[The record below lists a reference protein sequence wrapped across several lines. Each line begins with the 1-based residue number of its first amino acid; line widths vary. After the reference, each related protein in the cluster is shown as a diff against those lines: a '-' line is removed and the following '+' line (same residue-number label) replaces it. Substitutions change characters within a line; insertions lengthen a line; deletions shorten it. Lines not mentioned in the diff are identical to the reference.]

1 MVFNMRKILFLL
13 VGALFFSHYVFSQN
27 LAVCGNSV
35 DLSAEV
41 ENYTDF
47 SWFCDDAAGV
57 FSDANSLNTTFSLTT
72 PFDEQ
77 GYLVANF
84 YYNAIVGGDVVS
96 DTVHVEFLE
105 RPVVNA
111 GPDFTVCGL
120 DFHLNAISS
129 HTEGDNITGVWTCLG
144 IGTATFDDA
153 TSAYTTGYYSGY
165 GSATFRWTESNHPHV
180 NTESD
185 IACSD
190 YDDAII
196 TFYEVPS
203 AALSMNVA
211 DTVACGLSF
220 EFLRAENPEGGMSGY
235 WYEENTSTQFG
246 MGGMG
251 IFNPITD
258 VTVSSYGRHD
268 FYWIVYAGPEENPRL
283 CVDTAGPW
291 TINFVRQPIAEIS
304 TSAGPFVAPDA
315 HVIFYN
321 TTDYQDMENVVCE
334 WHFGDG
340 TNEDN
345 CSESVEH
352 VYAEADCYEPYLVV
366 MSSNAPQ
373 CSSTARLENCVSV
386 TTSIADFNVKDIDIS
401 PNPATNFLNIT
412 SSEVISDIEIV
423 NVMGQVVYRT
433 EVNSDNAVCDVED
446 LKAGV
451 YIIRIYG
458 TSTASVV
465 CQRKFIKE

>member
-1 MVFNMRKILFLL
+1 MVFYMRKLLLL
-13 VGALFFSHYVFSQN
+13 VGALFFSYYVFSQN

-47 SWFCDDAAGV
+47 SWFCDDAVGV
-57 FSDANSLNTTFSLTT
+57 FSDANSLNTTFTLSS
-72 PFDEQ
+72 PFNEQ
-77 GYLVANF
+77 GYLVASF
-84 YYNAIVGGDVVS
+84 YYNATVGGDVVS
-96 DTVHVEFLE
+96 DTV
-105 RPVVNA
+105 
-111 GPDFTVCGL
+111 TV
-120 DFHLNAISS
+120 S
-129 HTEGDNITGVWTCLG
+129 
-144 IGTATFDDA
+144 
-153 TSAYTTGYYSGY
+153 
-165 GSATFRWTESNHPHV
+165 
-180 NTESD
+180 
-185 IACSD
+185 
-190 YDDAII
+190 
-196 TFYEVPS
+196 FYETPS

-211 DTVACGLSF
+211 DTLACGLNF
-220 EFLRAENPEGGMSGY
+220 EFLRAETPEGGMSGY

-246 MGGMG
+246 IANMG
-251 IFNPITD
+251 IFNPVTD

-268 FYWIVYAGPEENPRL
+268 FYWIVYVGPEENPRL

-304 TSAGPFVAPDA
+304 TSAGPFVVPDA
-315 HVIFYN
+315 HVLFYN
-321 TTDYQDMENVVCE
+321 TTNYQDMENVVCE

-340 TNEDN
+340 TSEDN

-386 TTSIADFNVKDIDIS
+386 TTSIVDFNVTDIDIS

-412 SSEVISDIEIV
+412 SGEVISDIEIV

-433 EVNSDNAVCDVED
+433 ELNSDNVVCDVED

-451 YIIRIYG
+451 YIVRIYG
-458 TSTASVV
+458 TNTASVV